1 MNTSSLKQ
9 ITSLKNSSDTIKFAG
24 RKSDFLAGD
33 SLHQRSVDETQA
45 GTDLQ
50 QNSTILPSILPAM
63 NSIQS
68 NDIMNSMG
76 AGKSTQLPAHSP
88 GSGRMNDSLLQ
99 TGSKM
104 KYKHGGNI
112 HHQQNSVTGVPD
124 HLGNFNIGA
133 LNQRSQQFQQL
144 SQDSIHN

>member
-1 MNTSSLKQ
+1 M
-9 ITSLKNSSDTIKFAG
+9 
-24 RKSDFLAGD
+24 
-33 SLHQRSVDETQA
+33 
-45 GTDLQ
+45 Q

-88 GSGRMNDSLLQ
+88 GSGMNDSLLQ

-104 KYKHGGNI
+104 QYKHDGSI
-112 HHQQNSVTGVPD
+112 HLQQNSVTGVPD
-124 HLGNFNIGA
+124 NIGNFNIGV
-133 LNQRSQQFQQL
+133 LNQRSQQF
-144 SQDSIHN
+144 